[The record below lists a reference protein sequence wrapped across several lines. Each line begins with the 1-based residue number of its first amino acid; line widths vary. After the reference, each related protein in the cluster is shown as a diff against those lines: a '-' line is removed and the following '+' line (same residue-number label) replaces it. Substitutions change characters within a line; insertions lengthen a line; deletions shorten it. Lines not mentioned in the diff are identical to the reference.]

1 MNVVNTDLETV
12 IRNIV
17 VVSDDF
23 VMRNGWGALL
33 RENTGGY
40 YNSIV
45 CGFSYLDQVQ
55 RDVSGNA
62 VYIFC
67 FSSHT
72 GHQIEQL
79 ERVRKMSLCHPDNQY
94 VIFSDRLPDFVFSCA
109 FYVYRFHLLSYQDQ
123 LSTLTDMLTCIQKQG
138 QQHYFS
144 AIYENKLKRMRPPL
158 RLAPREAEVMLL
170 SGLGISITSIARQQ
184 RRSTRTISCLKRRAM
199 EKLNMTHSR
208 DICDF
213 MKSESMGMM
222 LRKNQILGRGLIKN
236 QYSKFKRQT
245 NEVETKFAI

>member
-1 MNVVNTDLETV
+1 MIVSQADLNRELRNV
-12 IRNIV
+12 I

-33 RENTGGY
+33 RENTVAH

-72 GHQIEQL
+72 GSQIEQL
-79 ERVRKMSLCHPDNQY
+79 ERVREMSLRHPENQY

-123 LSTLTDMLTCIQKQG
+123 LSTLIDMLACIQKQG
-138 QQHYFS
+138 QQHCFS

-199 EKLNMTHSR
+199 EKLNMTHCR

-222 LRKNQILGRGLIKN
+222 LRRNQILGRGLLKN
-236 QYSKFKRQT
+236 QYAQFKCQA
-245 NEVETKFAI
+245 NEKEIKLTI